1 MEETIQILT
10 ELRKVLPGRVNDAVA
25 LMRFCSNQRAHMTL
39 GPRAAS
45 SDTDGG
51 TELLAFQ
58 RQKAET

>member
-1 MEETIQILT
+1 MEETTQILT
-10 ELRKVLPGRVNDAVA
+10 ELHKVVPGRVNDAVA
-25 LMRFCSNQRAHMTL
+25 LMRCCSNRQAHMTL

-45 SDTDGG
+45 SNTDGG